1 VLDHTRRTPPPPSL
15 QAPRNFWELTLVAAM
30 RRGEE
35 EGAAKARVWCCV
47 SHLTRDDVGLE
58 LRFLTRH
65 MKYIYVGYMIDVLRS
80 GITTNSNKT

>member
-1 VLDHTRRTPPPPSL
+1 VDHTKRTPPPPSL
-15 QAPRNFWELTLVAAM
+15 QAARNFWELILVAT
-30 RRGEE
+30 RQRGEE

-47 SHLTRDDVGLE
+47 SHLMRDDTGLE

-80 GITTNSNKT
+80 GITTNSNRT